1 MVSALLIP
9 QAQHYL
15 PREAKCFYKV
25 TSGKIYPEVW
35 PFLLWWMNLQ
45 PLQEKRA
52 QLCMAS
58 MPVLYYWAVRCFH
71 SWAGIS
77 FHDSGRCY
85 PGPLF
90 KTGFFTI
97 WRKRR
102 GCLGSAPT
110 LVQRQTPFCYFL
122 NEQSGCNQPVCQL
135 LPVKK
140 CSGQNSLK
148 KQNSSPVRASR
159 NEVSSI
165 LHLQWRSVTFFFFN
179 FWSTLALTFKKKKW
193 CMPSSLEK
201 IKFFML
207 PKSYG
212 GAQNSTLGKFST
224 FLRLTFKGPKLTFH
238 SPPPLTL

>member
-85 PGPLF
+85 LGPLF

-179 FWSTLALTFKKKKW
+179 FWSTLALTFKKKNGVCLPLLKRLN
-193 CMPSSLEK
+193 SLCFQSHMEVLK
-201 IKFFML
+201 T
-207 PKSYG
+207 PRWG
-212 GAQNSTLGKFST
+212 NSALFWGS
-224 FLRLTFKGPKLTFH
+224 LLKGPNWLFILH
-238 SPPPLTL
+238 RL

>member
-97 WRKRR
+97 WRKRH

-135 LPVKK
+135 LSVKK

-165 LHLQWRSVTFFFFN
+165 LHLQCRNVTFFFLI
-179 FWSTLALTFKKKKW
+179 SDQ
-193 CMPSSLEK
+193 P
-201 IKFFML
+201 
-207 PKSYG
+207 
-212 GAQNSTLGKFST
+212 
-224 FLRLTFKGPKLTFH
+224 
-238 SPPPLTL
+238 